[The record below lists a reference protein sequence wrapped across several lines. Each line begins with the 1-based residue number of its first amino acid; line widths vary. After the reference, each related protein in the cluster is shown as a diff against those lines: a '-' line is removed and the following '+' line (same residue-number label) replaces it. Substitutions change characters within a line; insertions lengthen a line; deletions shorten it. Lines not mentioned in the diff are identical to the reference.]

1 MWKRSL
7 NQLVQE
13 FKNGGNDVTN
23 PRKRYV
29 FAELV
34 MLMVMVIM
42 MVMTMVLM
50 VAALMTLK
58 SGGKPL
64 DSCKKGGEA

>member
-13 FKNGGNDVTN
+13 SKNEKNDVTN
-23 PRKRYV
+23 PRKRY
-29 FAELV
+29 AELV
-34 MLMVMVIM
+34 MVMV
-42 MVMTMVLM
+42 MVLM

-58 SGGKPL
+58 SGGKAL
-64 DSCKKGGEA
+64 ESCKKGGEA

>member
-13 FKNGGNDVTN
+13 FKNEGNDVTN
-23 PRKRYV
+23 PRKRY
-29 FAELV
+29 AELV
-34 MLMVMVIM
+34 MVMV
-42 MVMTMVLM
+42 MVLM
-50 VAALMTLK
+50 VVALMTLK

-64 DSCKKGGEA
+64 ESCKKGGEA

>member
-13 FKNGGNDVTN
+13 SRNGGNDVTN
-23 PRKRYV
+23 PRKEYV
-29 FAELV
+29 CAELV
-34 MLMVMVIM
+34 MVMVMV

-64 DSCKKGGEA
+64 ESCKKGGEA

>member
-13 FKNGGNDVTN
+13 FKNEGNDVTN
-23 PRKRYV
+23 PRKRY
-29 FAELV
+29 AELV
-34 MLMVMVIM
+34 MVMV

-64 DSCKKGGEA
+64 ESCKKGGEA

>member
-13 FKNGGNDVTN
+13 PENGGNDIKN
-23 PRKRYV
+23 PRKKNAC
-29 FAELV
+29 AELV
-34 MLMVMVIM
+34 MVMVMVM
-42 MVMTMVLM
+42 AMVMTMVLM

-64 DSCKKGGEA
+64 

>member
-1 MWKRSL
+1 MMAI
-7 NQLVQE
+7 V
-13 FKNGGNDVTN
+13 
-23 PRKRYV
+23 
-29 FAELV
+29 
-34 MLMVMVIM
+34 MVMV

-64 DSCKKGGEA
+64 ESCKKGGEA

>member
-13 FKNGGNDVTN
+13 PKNGGNDVTN
-23 PRKRYV
+23 PRKRY
-29 FAELV
+29 AELV
-34 MLMVMVIM
+34 MVMVMV

-64 DSCKKGGEA
+64 ESCKKGGEA

>member
-1 MWKRSL
+1 MWKQSL

-13 FKNGGNDVTN
+13 SKNGENDVTGA
-23 PRKRYV
+23 RKKYV
-29 FAELV
+29 CAELV
-34 MLMVMVIM
+34 MVMV

-50 VAALMTLK
+50 VTALMTLK

-64 DSCKKGGEA
+64 ESCKKGGEA